1 MMEAKMKF
9 LLMIGITG
17 LSLLLT
23 SLLAGQ
29 LHQRAEAWSLNISTS
44 LHGIIYGTALG
55 LILLISIANVGAIFI
70 STKKL
75 CK

>member
-1 MMEAKMKF
+1 MA
-9 LLMIGITG
+9 GITG

-23 SLLAGQ
+23 SILAGQ
-29 LHQRAEAWSLNISTS
+29 LHQTAEAWSLNISSS
-44 LHGIIYGTALG
+44 LHGVIYGTALG
-55 LILLISIANVGAIFI
+55 LILLITASNVAAILI